1 MSIIHDYLYDTWNE
15 HGVVE
20 DEETIQ
26 RALEHRIT
34 HDEALEVPSIVE
46 QFIRTINANE
56 GRVEFEGFSQYERV
70 TLR

>member
-26 RALEHRIT
+26 CALEHRIT